1 MNWNKERV
9 NIIYAS
15 NDGYAC
21 HLAASLVSLMENNRQ
36 IPHLDVY
43 VLSVGM
49 CGEYQERLKAI
60 AAGYGRQLWTIEL
73 GNLRERFDYDIDTR
87 GFDISAMARLFA
99 PQVLPDAVEKALYLD
114 CDTIVCRIDLIHVIF
129 LNTGT
134 FSAAVSAETAST
146 AMNLHSAQKKFRHR
160 VARTFRTFCK
170 GLYER

>member
-49 CGEYQERLKAI
+49 CGEYQERLKAVSYTHLED
-60 AAGYGRQLWTIEL
+60 ADAYGGDDQAGG
-73 GNLRERFDYDIDTR
+73 
-87 GFDISAMARLFA
+87 
-99 PQVLPDAVEKALYLD
+99 
-114 CDTIVCRIDLIHVIF
+114 IF
-129 LNTGT
+129 YNQFQFGHQD
-134 FSAAVSAETAST
+134 FQ
-146 AMNLHSAQKKFRHR
+146 SAQIFQGAGKHP
-160 VARTFRTFCK
+160 CHQ
-170 GLYER
+170 